1 MGELKD
7 ALKEAQPPF
16 APAPPAFQLNELKD
30 AIKEALGGVRSEL
43 QHLTEGIAQLRVEC
57 SHLREENRRL
67 RHATED
73 GNKLATRFHRK

>member
-7 ALKEAQPPF
+7 ALKEAQPPV
-16 APAPPAFQLNELKD
+16 APAPPAFQLNEL
-30 AIKEALGGVRSEL
+30 KEALGGVRSEL